1 VKIFWFSS
9 ISGTAGQV
17 AAPVFTIS
25 VGADNKLWPELRD
38 QIHDIDDTLSPWFN
52 TAPAADRTVPAGMMQ
67 DCIKYCMPGIMS
79 RCRAGAVWSEQKKC
93 KYYQK
98 STTRD
103 KCMHYIKA
111 LNENCDCVGA
121 QREIRS
127 RNDRKDDEI

>member
-1 VKIFWFSS
+1 MENQKLDKFIPEEKSN
-9 ISGTAGQV
+9 
-17 AAPVFTIS
+17 APQPDECRR
-25 VGADNKLWPELRD
+25 A
-38 QIHDIDDTLSPWFN
+38 
-52 TAPAADRTVPAGMMQ
+52 MQ
-67 DCIKYCMPGIMS
+67 DCINYCMPGIMS
-79 RCRAGAVWSEQKKC
+79 RCRAGAAWSEQKKC

-127 RNDRKDDEI
+127 RDDRKDDEI